1 MPCHIWALRYAISGH
16 IWAPPFQLTA
26 LHAPAFSGHRVCNP
40 SLISHVT
47 VPTLGLK
54 PGVERSTVT
63 GALCRAA
70 RAARVRAWCTPRA
83 AFQTYYPLLSPASD
97 GPIYTQIIY
106 VRLYKKSC
114 KFS

>member
-70 RAARVRAWCTPRA
+70 RARARACVVDAAR
-83 AFQTYYPLLSPASD
+83 AFQTTIPRVM
-97 GPIYTQIIY
+97 
-106 VRLYKKSC
+106 VRFIDIPENTL
-114 KFS
+114 

>member
-40 SLISHVT
+40 TLISHVT

-83 AFQTYYPLLSPASD
+83 AFQTYYPPR
-97 GPIYTQIIY
+97 PMVRFIRREY
-106 VRLYKKSC
+106 VV
-114 KFS
+114 

>member
-1 MPCHIWALRYAISGH
+1 MPCHIWALGYAISGH

-70 RAARVRAWCTPRA
+70 RARARACVVYA
-83 AFQTYYPLLSPASD
+83 ARGISDLLSPASD
-97 GPIYTQIIY
+97 GPIRIDAENM
-106 VRLYKKSC
+106 LYKKSC
-114 KFS
+114 TFS